1 MDERTPEPG
10 SFDRAVLDVSA
21 LRAAR
26 IARGLS
32 EKDVAER
39 TKLSPRMVA
48 AIEEGQFEKLPG
60 GIYARVWIRAY
71 ADAVGLADPS
81 LIQELIGAL
90 PNSDPADIK
99 AIAVAREKKD
109 PSLSARGSSYRTAA
123 ILDAAVVLGISIAG
137 VLICALL
144 AGGTTL
150 TGLELAISFFALAT
164 PTLVL
169 YVGLLGAPGVGTV
182 GARLLEVEFV
192 PRVSGPV
199 DGAEL
204 LRRTREYF
212 RSVAL
217 ALLTGK
223 IA

>member
-1 MDERTPEPG
+1 MDERNPETG
-10 SFDRAVLDVSA
+10 SSPDVIVDVST
-21 LRAAR
+21 LRATR

-32 EKDVAER
+32 ERDVAER
-39 TKLSPRMVA
+39 TKLSPRVVT
-48 AIEEGQFEKLPG
+48 AIEEGRFDRLPG

-71 ADAVGLADPS
+71 ADAVGLADPT

-90 PNSDPADIK
+90 PNSDPDLK
-99 AIAVAREKKD
+99 TIAGVREKRD
-109 PSLSARGSSYRTAA
+109 PNVAARRSSYRTAA
-123 ILDAAVVLGISIAG
+123 MLDAAVVLGISTAG
-137 VLICALL
+137 LLVCAFF
-144 AGGTTL
+144 
-150 TGLELAISFFALAT
+150 TGARALSVLELAISFFAVAT
-164 PTLVL
+164 PILVL
-169 YVGLLGAPGVGTV
+169 YFGLLGAPGVGTV

-192 PRVSGPV
+192 PRVNGPV

-204 LRRTREYF
+204 VRRTREYF

>member
-1 MDERTPEPG
+1 MRMDEPNPQPG
-10 SFDRAVLDVSA
+10 SSPAVVDVSA

-39 TKLSPRMVA
+39 TKLSPRVVS
-48 AIEEGQFEKLPG
+48 AIEAGRFDSLPG

-81 LIQELIGAL
+81 LVQELIGAL
-90 PNSDPADIK
+90 PKSEPDIK
-99 AIAVAREKKD
+99 IIAATREKKD
-109 PSLSARGSSYRTAA
+109 PRAAGGGSYRPAA
-123 ILDAAVVLGISIAG
+123 MLDAAVVLGIGTAG
-137 VLICALL
+137 VLACAFF
-144 AGGTTL
+144 AGVRAL
-150 TGLELAISFFALAT
+150 TGLELAISFFAVTT

-169 YVGLLGAPGVGTV
+169 YFGLLGAPGVGTV
-182 GARLLEVEFV
+182 GARLFEVEFL
-192 PRVSGPV
+192 PRVNGPV

-204 LRRTREYF
+204 FRRTGGYF

-223 IA
+223 IG